1 MVLIDTKAMEPVNT
15 WKRFA
20 STALA
25 RCTDVLSRPS
35 LNSCLRLTQRD
46 GMRVDSATIGRWG
59 EHLAAQWLRMQ
70 GRKVLYRN
78 YRAPHG
84 GEVDIVCRQKRLLT
98 FVEVKTRTSTE
109 RGRPAEA
116 VNRAKEKLILRGANA
131 WLRMLDEADKIPT
144 RCDIVEVIL
153 REGEKPQ
160 IDIIEGAFKLFD
172 R

>member
-1 MVLIDTKAMEPVNT
+1 M
-15 WKRFA
+15 
-20 STALA
+20 
-25 RCTDVLSRPS
+25 
-35 LNSCLRLTQRD
+35 TQRD
-46 GMRVDSATIGRWG
+46 GSRVDSATIGRWG
-59 EHLAAQWLRMQ
+59 EHLAAQWLRKQ

-84 GEVDIVCRQKRLLT
+84 GEVDIVCRQKKLLM

-116 VNRAKEKLILRGANA
+116 VNAAKERLILRGAQA
-131 WLRMLDEADKIPT
+131 WLRMLDDPDKIPT
-144 RCDIVEVIL
+144 RCDILEVIL

-160 IDIIEGAFKLFD
+160 IDIIEGAFKVFD